1 MKYLSI
7 FLSIAA
13 IFMLNLNCS
22 YAQAQDKQPIQIK
35 LYAIDCGR
43 IDVSN
48 FAGFS
53 DTGDY
58 DNKSIQL
65 ADPCFLIVHPKGTL
79 LWDTG
84 LSDSLVK
91 KPETVDLYHF
101 TKTTTLEE
109 NLKKINLKPEEIK
122 YVSVSHSHFDHM
134 SGLDQFSHST
144 WILQKKELAYAK
156 THPNPFVI
164 DASTLTGWKTA
175 HKIMIDGDYDVFSDG
190 TVQILS
196 TPGHTPGHQS
206 LMIKLPQTGVIIISG
221 DEFHQRS
228 SFEPLRVP
236 AFNTSRADT
245 MASADRIKGLMKNK
259 NAHII
264 VQHDMQDFEELP
276 KFPNYL
282 N

>member
-7 FLSIAA
+7 FLAIAA
-13 IFMLNLNCS
+13 ILTFNFCF
-22 YAQAQDKQPIQIK
+22 AEVQEKQPVQIK

-58 DNKSIQL
+58 DNKSVQL

-84 LSDSLVK
+84 LPDSLVK
-91 KPETVDLYHF
+91 KPETVAVVFHLS
-101 TKTTTLEE
+101 KTTALQDS
-109 NLKKINLKPEEIK
+109 LKKINMKPSDIN
-122 YVSVSHSHFDHM
+122 YVTVSHSHFDHI
-134 SGLDQFSHST
+134 SGLDQFPKST
-144 WILQKKELAYAK
+144 WILQKAEINYAK
-156 THPNPFVI
+156 THPNAFVVDI
-164 DASTLTGWKTA
+164 TQLKNWKTA
-175 HKIMIDGDYDVFSDG
+175 HKIMITGDYDVFGDG
-190 TVQILS
+190 TVKILN

-206 LMIKLPQTGVIIISG
+206 LELVLPKSGVIILSG

-236 AFNTSRADT
+236 VFNTNRADT
-245 MASADRIKGLMKNK
+245 MASADRIKTLLKNI
-259 NAHII
+259 NGRLV
-264 VQHDMQDFEELP
+264 VQHDAHDFEELP

-282 N
+282 D

>member
-1 MKYLSI
+1 MKYLPI
-7 FLSIAA
+7 FFSIAA
-13 IFMLNLNCS
+13 IFIFNHCS
-22 YAQAQDKQPIQIK
+22 AQTQEKQPIQIK

-53 DTGDY
+53 DTADY
-58 DNKSIQL
+58 DNKTVQL
-65 ADPCFLIVHPKGTL
+65 ADPCFLIVHPKGIL

-84 LSDSLVK
+84 LPDSLIK
-91 KPETVDLYHF
+91 KPETVGGIYHL
-101 TKTTTLEE
+101 TKSISLQDS
-109 NLKKINLKPEEIK
+109 LKKIGLTPNDIK

-134 SGLDQFSHST
+134 SGLDQFPNST
-144 WILQKKELAYAK
+144 WILQKVELNYAK

-164 DASTLTGWKTA
+164 DASQLKSYKTA
-175 HKIMIDGDYDVFSDG
+175 HIVIINGDYDVFGDG

-206 LMIKLPQTGVIIISG
+206 LEIKLSQAGVIILSG

-236 AFNTSRADT
+236 VFNTSRAET
-245 MASADRIKGLMKNK
+245 MASADRLKTLIKNT
-259 NAHII
+259 NARLI
-264 VQHDMQDFEELP
+264 VQHDEHDFEGLP

-282 N
+282 D